1 MLVLVGQ
8 ASLTQHLVT
17 DSLMATVIQHP
28 YGLGGAMVLVVA
40 SVVASVVG
48 GEGGGSMDTLGGR
61 F

>member
-40 SVVASVVG
+40 SVVG

>member
-8 ASLTQHLVT
+8 ASLTQHLAT

-40 SVVASVVG
+40 SVVG
-48 GEGGGSMDTLGGR
+48 GEGGDSMDTLGGR

>member
-40 SVVASVVG
+40 SVVG
-48 GEGGGSMDTLGGR
+48 GEGGDSMDTLGGR